1 MQVLPKKQPAALS
14 SRYEPYEDLV
24 VDDPYLSLFEG
35 DGVMNEEEEEM
46 SDDGNM
52 DALDAGF
59 ARSDS
64 EMDSDAEGDHANPA
78 EKEEDEV
85 MEGDIVVVTLPPE
98 SNSNHLLQSKA
109 SVFPFS
115 RSLSLQK
122 LPEAPKH
129 KEKERR
135 AVVVRTIG
143 KDRVGAW
150 ARREA

>member
-1 MQVLPKKQPAALS
+1 
-14 SRYEPYEDLV
+14 
-24 VDDPYLSLFEG
+24 
-35 DGVMNEEEEEM
+35 M

-59 ARSDS
+59 ARSDR

-109 SVFPFS
+109 SVFTFS

>member
-1 MQVLPKKQPAALS
+1 M
-14 SRYEPYEDLV
+14 
-24 VDDPYLSLFEG
+24 
-35 DGVMNEEEEEM
+35 
-46 SDDGNM
+46 
-52 DALDAGF
+52 
-59 ARSDS
+59 
-64 EMDSDAEGDHANPA
+64 
-78 EKEEDEV
+78 
-85 MEGDIVVVTLPPE
+85 VVTLPPE

>member
-1 MQVLPKKQPAALS
+1 MLPKKKAMAP
-14 SRYEPYEDLV
+14 SRYESYDDLLT
-24 VDDPYLSLFEG
+24 DDPYMSLLDPEAI
-35 DGVMNEEEEEM
+35 MNEEEDEGSDEM
-46 SDDGNM
+46 NFDSMDDNYM
-52 DALDAGF
+52 N
-59 ARSDS
+59 RSDRGGN
-64 EMDSDAEGDHANPA
+64 SDGEGENAAAN
-78 EKEEDEV
+78 EKEDDEV